1 MVFALL
7 LLITGLILDTVVT
20 NSKKEYEL
28 NLYRL
33 YEKEDQKKN
42 IISLTK

>member
-1 MVFALL
+1 GLMVFSLL

-20 NSKKEYEL
+20 NTKKEYEL

-33 YEKEDQKKN
+33 YEEDLHKKK
-42 IISLTK
+42 I